1 MKIKISSALKKE
13 IPDLVRKSLQEDIGS
28 GDITASL
35 STNQVE
41 TQAQVVSRENMI
53 LCGQPW
59 VTEVYNQLD
68 PNIRLIWFYADGDH
82 IKENEV
88 IFELHGPAQQ
98 ILSGERCA
106 LNFLQTLSG
115 TATTTNNYVTQL
127 VNTDCK
133 ILDTRKTLPGLRLAQ
148 KYAVSCG
155 GGINHRIGLFDA
167 ILIKENHIRAP

>member
-1 MKIKISSALKKE
+1 MRINSVLKKE

-35 STNQVE
+35 SANQVE

-68 PNIRLIWFYADGDH
+68 PNIRLIWLYADGDR

-88 IFELHGPAQQ
+88 IFELHGPAQ
-98 ILSGERCA
+98 R
-106 LNFLQTLSG
+106 N
-115 TATTTNNYVTQL
+115 
-127 VNTDCK
+127 
-133 ILDTRKTLPGLRLAQ
+133 
-148 KYAVSCG
+148 
-155 GGINHRIGLFDA
+155 
-167 ILIKENHIRAP
+167 